1 MRIEWRDESKHPC
14 AAAYTLAEVMV
25 AVLVLAVIS
34 TAFYGGLSFG
44 FSVVESSRE
53 ELRAT
58 QILMQKVEGLRLIS
72 WDNLQNI
79 TFQEVYDPL
88 GLSNNSGGLV
98 YTGTIVTNADSSI
111 PNSSSYLPNMRLV
124 TVTVNWTN
132 YNGSKR
138 IVQTRQMQTQV
149 ARYGL
154 QNYVY
159 GVKP

>member
-14 AAAYTLAEVMV
+14 AVAYTLAEVMV